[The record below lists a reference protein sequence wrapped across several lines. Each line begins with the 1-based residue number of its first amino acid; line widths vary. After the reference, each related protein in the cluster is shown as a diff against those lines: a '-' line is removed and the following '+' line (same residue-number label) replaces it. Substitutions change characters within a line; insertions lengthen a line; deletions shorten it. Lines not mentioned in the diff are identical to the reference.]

1 MSLFSTTSSKVEERL
16 KVEYLI
22 EPQTTISNSAGSD
35 VVEAFKKRPKLL
47 PAKYLYDDRGSEL
60 FEQICE
66 LPEYYSTRTEAE
78 ILKKNAHEIARITGA
93 AELVELGS
101 GSSTKTR
108 ILIDAYSNLGGK
120 LRYLPVD
127 VSGGILETSARGLL
141 DDFPY
146 LQVHALVGTYESAL
160 SNLPPLELP
169 TRMISFLGSTIGNL
183 PDAEFDAFLH
193 LVKNSLQSGEYFLLG
208 ADLQKPKHIVEPAY
222 NDSQGVTA
230 AFSLN
235 LLDHLNWRFDGN
247 FDKDKFEFWSFYNE
261 AENQIEMH
269 IRSLKSQS
277 FELRVLDNLK
287 VDFEEGE
294 TIRTEISRKFNLDSL
309 KEQLKV
315 RGFTTA
321 QAWTD
326 SKDWFSLI
334 LLQRD

>member
-16 KVEYLI
+16 QVEYLL
-22 EPQTTISNSAGSD
+22 EPQTQVTNSAGSD
-35 VVEAFKKRPKLL
+35 VVEGLTTKPKLL
-47 PAKYLYDDRGSEL
+47 PPKYLYDDRGSEL

-66 LPEYYSTRTEAE
+66 LPEYYSTRTEAG
-78 ILKKNAHEIARITGA
+78 ILKQYASEIARITGA
-93 AELVELGS
+93 CELVELGS

-108 ILIDAYSNLGGK
+108 ILIDAYSKLGGK
-120 LRYLPVD
+120 VRYLPVD

-141 DDFPY
+141 GDFPS
-146 LQVHALVGTYESAL
+146 LEVHALVGTYESAL
-160 SNLPPLELP
+160 ANLPPVQLP
-169 TRMISFLGSTIGNL
+169 SRMISFLGSTIGNL
-183 PDAEFDAFLH
+183 PASEFDAFLH
-193 LVKNSLQSGEYFLLG
+193 QIKNSLQPGEYFLLG
-208 ADLQKPKHIVEPAY
+208 ADLQKPKQIVEPAY

-261 AENQIEMH
+261 TESRIEMH
-269 IRSLKSQS
+269 IRSIESQS
-277 FELRVLDNLK
+277 FELRALNLT

-309 KEQLKV
+309 KEELKA
-315 RGFTTA
+315 RGFTTQ

-326 SKDWFSLI
+326 SNDWFSLI